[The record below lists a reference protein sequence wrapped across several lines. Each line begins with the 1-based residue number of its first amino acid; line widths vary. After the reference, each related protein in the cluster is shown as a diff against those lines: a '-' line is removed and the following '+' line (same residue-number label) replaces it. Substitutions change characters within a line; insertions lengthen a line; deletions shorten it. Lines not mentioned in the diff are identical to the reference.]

1 MPLSCKFTTN
11 IVPLYNFSNNFCK
24 FAPCNRC
31 KSRTNSAMRKIV
43 KIIVVALL
51 FGAMFV
57 SCHRS
62 ATKHSGESDTLSYI
76 IGLNV
81 GHSLME
87 MDSTLNIEAVCLAIR
102 DVYNG
107 TQKMTLEEARD
118 YYLAEKTYF
127 VHEKA
132 QAYQERYLTDLS
144 KRDRK
149 YVRTRSGVT
158 YKILRLG
165 DQSHVGSMSAR
176 DTVKIVFKLTDEH
189 GTVIVEA
196 DTLRD
201 SYRNLLKGLQEVV
214 KLAGDGAHFNA
225 WLPSKTAYDVSG
237 NKELGIG
244 ANVMLNYD
252 VEILDIKYNR

>member
-1 MPLSCKFTTN
+1 MK
-11 IVPLYNFSNNFCK
+11 
-24 FAPCNRC
+24 
-31 KSRTNSAMRKIV
+31 KIV
-43 KIIVVALL
+43 KYLIVVLL

-57 SCHRS
+57 SCHRGK
-62 ATKHSGESDTLSYI
+62 AKLDGGADTLSYV

-87 MDSTLNIEAVCLAIR
+87 MDSTLNVEAVCNAIR

-107 TQKMTLEEARD
+107 TTKMTLEEARD

-132 QAYQERYLTDLS
+132 QSHQERYLTDLS

-158 YKILRLG
+158 YKILKLG
-165 DQSHVGSMSAR
+165 DQSHVGSMSLR
-176 DTVKIVFKLTDEH
+176 DTVKIAFKITDEQ
-189 GTVIVEA
+189 GQVIVEA

-214 KLAGDGAHFNA
+214 KLAGEGAHFNA
-225 WLPSKTAYDVSG
+225 WLPSKTAYDVEG
-237 NKELGIG
+237 NEELGIG
-244 ANVMLNYD
+244 ANTMLNYD

>member
-1 MPLSCKFTTN
+1 
-11 IVPLYNFSNNFCK
+11 
-24 FAPCNRC
+24 
-31 KSRTNSAMRKIV
+31 MRKIFEV
-43 KIIVVALL
+43 LIVVLF

-57 SCHRS
+57 SCHGNS
-62 ATKHSGESDTLSYI
+62 TKNSGEADTLSYV

-87 MDSTLNIEAVCLAIR
+87 MDSTLNVEAICDAIR

-132 QAYQERYLTDLS
+132 QAHQERYLTDLS

-158 YKILRLG
+158 YKILKLG
-165 DQSHVGSMSAR
+165 DQSHVGSMSSR
-176 DTVKIVFKLTDEH
+176 DTVKIIYTLSDEQ
-189 GTVIVEA
+189 GRVITES

-214 KLAGDGAHFNA
+214 KLAGEGAHFNA
-225 WLPSKTAYDVSG
+225 WLPSKTAYDVKG

-244 ANVMLNYD
+244 ANTMLNYD

>member
-1 MPLSCKFTTN
+1 
-11 IVPLYNFSNNFCK
+11 
-24 FAPCNRC
+24 
-31 KSRTNSAMRKIV
+31 MRKI
-43 KIIVVALL
+43 ISFLLVALA

-62 ATKHSGESDTLSYI
+62 STNFSGESDTLSYI
-76 IGLNV
+76 VGLNV
-81 GHSLME
+81 GHALME
-87 MDSTLNIEAVCLAIR
+87 MDSTLNVEAVCAAIR
-102 DVYNG
+102 DTYNG
-107 TQKMTLEEARD
+107 TPKMTMEAARD

-132 QAYQERYLTDLS
+132 QAHQERYLTDLS

-158 YKILRLG
+158 YKIIRLG
-165 DQSHVGSMSAR
+165 DQSHVGSMSSR
-176 DTVKIVFKLTDEH
+176 DTVKIVYTLTDEQ
-189 GTVIVEA
+189 GRVIVEA

-225 WLPSKTAYDVSG
+225 WLPSKTAYDVEG
-237 NKELGIG
+237 NEKLGVG
-244 ANVMLNYD
+244 ANTMLNYD
-252 VEILDIKYNR
+252 VEILNIKYNR

>member
-1 MPLSCKFTTN
+1 M
-11 IVPLYNFSNNFCK
+11 
-24 FAPCNRC
+24 
-31 KSRTNSAMRKIV
+31 
-43 KIIVVALL
+43 VVVLM

-57 SCHRS
+57 SCHRNS
-62 ATKHSGESDTLSYI
+62 AKLDGGADTLSYV

-87 MDSTLNIEAVCLAIR
+87 MDSTLNVEAVCAAIR

-132 QAYQERYLTDLS
+132 QAHQERYLTDLS

-158 YKILRLG
+158 YKILKLG
-165 DQSHVGSMSAR
+165 DQSHTGSMSSR
-176 DTVKIVFKLTDEH
+176 DTVKIAFKLTDEQ
-189 GTVIVEA
+189 GRVIVEA

-225 WLPSKTAYDVSG
+225 WLPSKTAYDVEG
-237 NKELGIG
+237 NEELGIG